1 MDKYTWDASDYEQS
15 SSVQQMWARELIAKL
30 DLKGDERV
38 LDIGCGDGKV
48 TAEIA
53 DDIKTGSIVGIDSS
67 CEMIQLAQNRYA
79 NSERSNI
86 SFVKHDAR
94 NLPFNNEFDV
104 VFSNAA
110 LHWIKDHLSVLRGID
125 RSLCSGG
132 KILLQ
137 MGGGKHNA
145 ADLVSVFEQLIE
157 MDPWREYYKD
167 FTFPYNFYDPADY
180 HPWLSKVGFAV
191 KRVELIPK
199 DMIHDLPG
207 FKSWVRTT
215 WIPYTQRV
223 PENERNK
230 FLQQAIDEYLHR
242 HPPDDDGMTH
252 LGMLRLE
259 VEASKP

>member
-86 SFVKHDAR
+86 KFAEHDAR
-94 NLPFNNEFDV
+94 DLPFNNEFDV

-110 LHWIKDHLSVLRGID
+110 LHWIKDHLSVLRGIG

-132 KILLQ
+132 KMLLQ
-137 MGGGKHNA
+137 MGGGSNA

-180 HPWLSKVGFAV
+180 HPWLSEVGFAV

-199 DMIHDLPG
+199 DMVHDVPG
-207 FKSWVRTT
+207 FNSWVRTT

-223 PENERNK
+223 PESERDK